1 MTSVLLLALAPTF
14 FVMLLGYSA
23 GRLRIVNNMHVAELN
38 IVVMTYAL
46 PTALF
51 LAVASTKWSAL
62 VAEWALP
69 LSLAVMMMVTYAVWY
84 LYQRLGRKQDSGES
98 ALQSLAVGQPN
109 FAAAGFPVITALVG
123 PGHLSTVALAIAAGS
138 LLPSPVTLAL
148 LELDQRRSASKSDT
162 KDTSKSSGT
171 RTAMAAVHAL
181 SKPIVLAPV
190 FGLFVSW
197 IGWSIPK
204 VIETSLQEIGSAAGG
219 MALFVTGLVLS
230 QREFHLT
237 RNALLGVGVANVV
250 QPLLTF
256 ALCIGIG
263 ADVEITKLSVVM
275 AALPSGFFGVLF
287 GTSYGRPSSEANSTI
302 IASTIFSAIT
312 LAVAI
317 AWTYSYRE

>member
-46 PTALF
+46 PAALF

-62 VAEWALP
+62 VAQWALL

-148 LELDQRRSASKSDT
+148 LNLTSEDRHRSPTPKTLQKVAGRESQWQRCMRFPNPLCWHRSSACSSRGLDGRFRR
-162 KDTSKSSGT
+162 
-171 RTAMAAVHAL
+171 
-181 SKPIVLAPV
+181 
-190 FGLFVSW
+190 
-197 IGWSIPK
+197 
-204 VIETSLQEIGSAAGG
+204 
-219 MALFVTGLVLS
+219 
-230 QREFHLT
+230 
-237 RNALLGVGVANVV
+237 
-250 QPLLTF
+250 
-256 ALCIGIG
+256 
-263 ADVEITKLSVVM
+263 
-275 AALPSGFFGVLF
+275 
-287 GTSYGRPSSEANSTI
+287 
-302 IASTIFSAIT
+302 
-312 LAVAI
+312 
-317 AWTYSYRE
+317 

>member
-1 MTSVLLLALAPTF
+1 
-14 FVMLLGYSA
+14 
-23 GRLRIVNNMHVAELN
+23 
-38 IVVMTYAL
+38 
-46 PTALF
+46 
-51 LAVASTKWSAL
+51 
-62 VAEWALP
+62 
-69 LSLAVMMMVTYAVWY
+69 MMMVTYVVWY

-197 IGWSIPK
+197 IGWSIPQ

-230 QREFHLT
+230 HGIPPHAKHTAGRRRGQCR
-237 RNALLGVGVANVV
+237 

>member
-1 MTSVLLLALAPTF
+1 MTSVVLLALAPTF

-38 IVVMTYAL
+38 IVVMAYAL
-46 PTALF
+46 PAALF

-62 VAEWALP
+62 VAQWALL

-123 PGHLSTVALAIAAGS
+123 PGHLSAVALAIAAGS

-148 LELDQRRSASKSDT
+148 LDLDQRRSASKSDT
-162 KDTSKSSGT
+162 KDSSKSSGT

-237 RNALLGVGVANVV
+237 RNALLGVGVW
-250 QPLLTF
+250 PM
-256 ALCIGIG
+256 
-263 ADVEITKLSVVM
+263 S
-275 AALPSGFFGVLF
+275 
-287 GTSYGRPSSEANSTI
+287 
-302 IASTIFSAIT
+302 FS
-312 LAVAI
+312 
-317 AWTYSYRE
+317 RF